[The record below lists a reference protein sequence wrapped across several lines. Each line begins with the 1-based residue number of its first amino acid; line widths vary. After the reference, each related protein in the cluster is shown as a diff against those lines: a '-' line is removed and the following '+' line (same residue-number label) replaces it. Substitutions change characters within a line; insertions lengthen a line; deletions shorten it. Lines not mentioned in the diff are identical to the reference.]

1 MKFNVTH
8 TVVLISY
15 PNKMYKLFIIAL
27 LLVCK
32 VYPLSGQNE
41 WKLKTEKDSIRVYAE
56 VVPDSKFKAV
66 KAVGEYNATAS
77 ELVALLMDIKTSPD
91 WLYHVKACK
100 MINRVSPSELYYY
113 MEINVPW
120 PASNRDLVVH
130 LKVSQDPDTKV
141 VTIDAL
147 AVPGLVPVKKG
158 IVRIDES
165 IGKWTITP
173 LGTDQIRVEY
183 VVHVNPGGF
192 VPSWVVNLFATEG
205 PLEIFKNIRQE
216 LQKDAFKNTVL
227 SYLKN

>member
-1 MKFNVTH
+1 
-8 TVVLISY
+8 
-15 PNKMYKLFIIAL
+15 MYKLSIIAF
-27 LLVCK
+27 LLVFR
-32 VYPLSGQNE
+32 VYPLPGQNE
-41 WKLKTEKDSIRVYAE
+41 WKLKTEKEGIRVYAE
-56 VVPDSKFKAV
+56 VVPDSKIKAV

-91 WLYHVKACK
+91 WVYHVKSCK
-100 MINRVSPSELYYY
+100 MINQVSPSELYYY
-113 MEINVPW
+113 LEINVPW

-141 VTIDAL
+141 ITIDAP

-173 LGTDQIRVEY
+173 LGTGQIRVEY
-183 VVHVNPGGF
+183 VVHVNPGGS
-192 VPSWVVNLFATEG
+192 VPSWAVNLFATEG
-205 PLEIFKNIRQE
+205 PLEIFKNIRLE
-216 LQKDAFKNTVL
+216 LQKDAYKNTVL